1 LCPTA
6 SGGQNAVE
14 LFLIPRIMMI
24 LAQPPEIEDYLQDVI
39 NEKNEVFGKAHK
51 YAIFKT
57 NWSGG
62 CSLI

>member
-1 LCPTA
+1 M
-6 SGGQNAVE
+6 
-14 LFLIPRIMMI
+14 IPRIMMI